1 MNEMEKEQQHMKGN
15 TGGYRVSTT
24 RRYSFGDDDGFR
36 RIRDIMKMFRYGFRT
51 IGKMEVEKV
60 MDHGT
65 EQDGIPDVEYLLA
78 GGSSLLI
85 RASDTEPELPE
96 IIVDISIVSGSR
108 EEAAETEKSIFADLE
123 NIIHLEDRMGYCCE

>member
-51 IGKMEVEKV
+51 IGRLEVEKV
-60 MDHGT
+60 TEHGT
-65 EQDGIPDVEYLLA
+65 GLDGIPDVEYLLA

-85 RASDTEPELPE
+85 HASEAEPELKA
-96 IIVDISIVSGSR
+96 DISIVCGNSEDAS
-108 EEAAETEKSIFADLE
+108 AMEKAICGDLE
-123 NIIHLEDRMGYCCE
+123 NIIYMEDRMGYCCE

>member
-24 RRYSFGDDDGFR
+24 RRYGFGDDDDFR

-85 RASDTEPELPE
+85 HASEAEPELKA
-96 IIVDISIVSGSR
+96 DISIVCGNSEDAS
-108 EEAAETEKSIFADLE
+108 AMEKAICGDLE
-123 NIIHLEDRMGYCCE
+123 NIIYMEDRMGYCCE